1 MVLLT
6 LVDGRKGPGDVL
18 VRVTAY
24 GEVLSFAEWLFLGKC
39 YLDSEAAYYPVHSG
53 FIGRAM
59 LLNALNE
66 LSQGVPFE
74 RVLEHYKLK
83 KKGKGLKIVDKRKSA
98 LNPSIGGGTCE
109 RGSIV
114 VLEGK

>member
-6 LVDGRKGPGDVL
+6 LVDGRKGLGDIL
-18 VRVTAY
+18 VKVTAY

-59 LLNALNE
+59 LLNALTE

-74 RVLEHYKLK
+74 RVLERYKLK
-83 KKGKGLKIVDKRKSA
+83 KKGKGLKIVDKRKSSFG
-98 LNPSIGGGTCE
+98 LRIGGGASE

-114 VLEGK
+114 ALGGK